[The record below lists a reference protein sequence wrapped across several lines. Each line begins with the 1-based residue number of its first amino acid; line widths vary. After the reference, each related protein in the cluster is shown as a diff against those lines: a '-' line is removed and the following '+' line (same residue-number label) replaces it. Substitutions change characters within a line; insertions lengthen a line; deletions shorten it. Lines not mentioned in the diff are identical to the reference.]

1 MQRTNVCVA
10 ALLALAAL
18 AGGCARNEVVK
29 SQEESIAATA
39 RRSPDTSAEKAV
51 RSQAPKS
58 ASSSDSN
65 AIMPSRTSTA
75 DSQKKSSALQSA
87 PAVVYFGYDSYIL
100 TAESRDVL
108 QTNFKMLAGKPSIQ
122 IEGHCDERGSSEY
135 NLALGEKRA
144 KSAQNYLVTMGYP
157 AEKISTISYGKE
169 RPAAKG
175 SDESAWAKNRR
186 DEFRI
191 VK

>member
-1 MQRTNVCVA
+1 MQRTKLCLL

-18 AGGCARNEVVK
+18 TGGCARNEVVK
-29 SQEESIAATA
+29 SQEETVPTTA
-39 RRSPDTSAEKAV
+39 RRSPETGKEKAL
-51 RSQAPKS
+51 RPQDSKA
-58 ASSSDSN
+58 ASTADSN
-65 AIMPSRTSTA
+65 TIMPSRTSTA
-75 DSQKKSSALQSA
+75 DSQKKTSALQST
-87 PAVVYFGYDSYIL
+87 PAAVYFGYDSYIL
-100 TAESRDVL
+100 TADSRDVL
-108 QTNFKMLAGKPSIQ
+108 QTNFKTLAGKPSIQ

-169 RPAAKG
+169 RPADKG